1 MGVSFLKPS
10 IFMISS
16 MRDIEINSFVSDWII
31 SDFPAVFKPA
41 PFSPMAEQA
50 LPDRAWMPE
59 ETGPWYNEPD
69 ETEEQT

>member
-1 MGVSFLKPS
+1 
-10 IFMISS
+10 

-50 LPDRAWMPE
+50 LPDRAWMQE
-59 ETGPWYNEPD
+59 ETGP
-69 ETEEQT
+69 